1 MSIVVNYCGE
11 DELYSGRSFNP
22 SAAMA
27 HVGPPTKRQRVS
39 DPFVLWGSCS
49 EQNQRSS
56 INVLPD
62 ECLFEIF
69 RRLPGQVRSNCAC
82 VSKHW
87 LSLLTSIRRS
97 EMCQSSDDVDM
108 VSDGKDMDGCLTRS
122 VEGKKATDVRLA
134 AIAVGTASRGGL
146 KKLSIRGSNVTRGV
160 TNAGL
165 SAIARGCPSLRSLS
179 IWNVSTISDEGLM
192 EIANECHMLEKL
204 DLCHCPSITNKGLM
218 AIAEGCPN
226 LVALS
231 IESCPNIGNDG
242 LQAIAQGCPK
252 VESISIKDCPF
263 VGDQAVASLLS
274 SVAALSKVKLQSLNI
289 SDFSLAVIGH
299 YGKSVSNL
307 TLSNLRNVTEK
318 GFWVMGNAQ
327 GLKALVSL
335 SIASCLGVTGLSLE
349 AIGKGCAIL
358 KQISLRNCS
367 LLLDDGLSA
376 FSKSALSLESMHLEH
391 CNAITL
397 SGLISTL
404 SNCSSKF
411 RSLSLVKCMGLKD
424 MPVENNFQNVCM
436 SLRSLSVK
444 NCPAFGSA
452 SLEILGNMCP
462 NLKQVDLTGLYG
474 MTDDG
479 VVAFLKNLQPGIT
492 KLNLNGCI
500 NLSDE
505 SVLAIAR
512 LHGES
517 IKVLSLDGCRKI
529 TDVSLLAVSANCP
542 VLNDLDV
549 SNCSVTDSGI
559 AALSSSQ
566 KLNLQILSISGC
578 SKISNKSLPYLIQ
591 LGKRLVGLNLKHCS
605 SLSIN
610 TVDMLVGNLWRCD
623 ILC

>member
-1 MSIVVNYCGE
+1 MSILLNYSGE
-11 DELYSGRSFNP
+11 DELYS
-22 SAAMA
+22 AMA
-27 HVGPPTKRQRVS
+27 HVDAYGPPTKRQRINA
-39 DPFVLWGSCS
+39 PFVLWGSNS
-49 EQNQRSS
+49 EQNLRSS

-62 ECLFEIF
+62 ECLFEIL
-69 RRLPGQVRSNCAC
+69 RRLPGQERSNCAC

-87 LSLLTSIRRS
+87 LTLLTSIRRS
-97 EMCQSSDDVDM
+97 EMCHSSSVLSSDDVDM

-122 VEGKKATDVRLA
+122 VEGKKATDMRLA

-146 KKLSIRGSNVTRGV
+146 RKLSIRGSNVTRGL

-179 IWNVSTISDEGLM
+179 IWNVSTVGDDGLV
-192 EIANECHMLEKL
+192 EIANECRMLEKL
-204 DLCHCPSITNKGLM
+204 DLCNCPSITNTGLI
-218 AIAEGCPN
+218 AIAECCPN

-242 LQAIAQGCPK
+242 MQAIAQGCPK
-252 VESISIKDCPF
+252 LESISIKDCPF

-274 SVAALSKVKLQSLNI
+274 SSTALSKVKLQSLNI

-299 YGKSVSNL
+299 YGKSVTNL
-307 TLSNLRNVTEK
+307 TLSNLRNVSEK

-327 GLKALVSL
+327 GLKSLVSL
-335 SIASCLGVTGLSLE
+335 SIASCLGVSGLSLE
-349 AIGKGCAIL
+349 AIGKGCPIL
-358 KQISLRNCS
+358 KQILLRNCS
-367 LLLDDGLSA
+367 FLSDNGLSA

-391 CNAITL
+391 CNMITL
-397 SGLISTL
+397 SGLISSL
-404 SNCSSKF
+404 SDCSVKF
-411 RSLSLVKCMGLKD
+411 RSLSLVKCMGLRD
-424 MPVENNFQNVCM
+424 IPVVNNVQNPCV
-436 SLRSLSVK
+436 SLQSLSVK

-452 SLEILGNMCP
+452 SLAIVGEICP
-462 NLKQVDLTGLYG
+462 NLRQVDLTGLYG

-479 VVAFLKNLQPGIT
+479 ILAFLENRQPGIT

-500 NLSDE
+500 NLSDV
-505 SVLAIAR
+505 SVLAIVR

-529 TDVSLLAVSANCP
+529 TDVSLFDISSNCP

-549 SNCSVTDSGI
+549 SNCSVSDSGI
-559 AALSSSQ
+559 AALSTSQ

-591 LGKRLVGLNLKHCS
+591 LGKKLVGLNLKHCS
-605 SLSIN
+605 SLSMNI
-610 TVDMLVGNLWRCD
+610 VEMLVGNLWRCD